1 MKWLID
7 KKLNIDEATKLGRS
21 AFMAAAYYGRVKAT
35 EFLLQQGCS
44 TDMIDEE
51 GDTVF
56 HIAAKSDRNDDTK
69 QEIIR
74 CLMKGNVKS
83 DVKNKVSNDICRIV
97 KKNGESSGKLFL
109 FAR

>member
-1 MKWLID
+1 
-7 KKLNIDEATKLGRS
+7 
-21 AFMAAAYYGRVKAT
+21 MAAAYYGRVKAT

-83 DVKNKVSNDICRIV
+83 DVKNKEGKYPHHYLFRELRLVVRAYWVS
-97 KKNGESSGKLFL
+97 S
-109 FAR
+109 